1 MDIEKNIKED
11 ILRRAENL
19 LHYNNLLIEQC
30 DKWLSE
36 EEGARNTEKQ
46 IAEKR
51 KKSAPALGVA
61 SRYAEDKASV
71 IACTRQ
77 EPCF

>member
-36 EEGARNTEKQ
+36 EEGVRNMEKQ
-46 IAEKR
+46 IVEKR
-51 KKSAPALGVA
+51 KKSAL
-61 SRYAEDKASV
+61 
-71 IACTRQ
+71 
-77 EPCF
+77 

>member
-30 DKWLSE
+30 DKWLPE
-36 EEGARNTEKQ
+36 EEGARIMENRITERRRK
-46 IAEKR
+46 E
-51 KKSAPALGVA
+51 KKSINNL
-61 SRYAEDKASV
+61 
-71 IACTRQ
+71 
-77 EPCF
+77 